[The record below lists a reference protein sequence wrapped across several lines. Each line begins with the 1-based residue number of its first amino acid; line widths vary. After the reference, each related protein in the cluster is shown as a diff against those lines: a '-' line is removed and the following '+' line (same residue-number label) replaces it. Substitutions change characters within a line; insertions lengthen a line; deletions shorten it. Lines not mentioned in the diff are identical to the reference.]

1 MKLRK
6 LTLHNVRKFAN
17 KTAVLG
23 PFGDGLTTITAENES
38 GKSTFFGALH
48 ALFFYDYGSGRKELK
63 DMQPYSGGAMRISA
77 EIEMDGSPYLIE
89 KMFNLKKAGSS
100 ATIKDL
106 RSGAILKQADD
117 AESWITQHIL
127 TANNGPF
134 GLLWVRQ
141 GAVDVDAGADGV
153 NARRDVMSSVRGQ
166 IDAVT
171 GGRRMDAIVQRCK
184 LEFDTIS
191 TKQDKPKAGSA
202 WKEAEDRVG
211 LLADEQARL
220 QVLVDTLSQDLAL
233 KKKVM
238 ARLQSLNAPELRAM
252 RAQAITAAQHH
263 LNETREH
270 ARKVQEADKDMQLVQ
285 AAERDITREIAQ
297 IAQAQHSRE
306 TLAAQIIA
314 KTEDVAAAQKAKTE
328 AQKALDAAQGEIADF
343 EAKRSA
349 QTGLLTQARHTERLS
364 QSHKRLVALA
374 DHLTRL
380 AAPKDKLRD
389 AEALLGGTEISKTAL
404 ERLNDLERRRDIA
417 IETRKVHFARF
428 TLRAQSAAGQT
439 NGVDIPNGEARLID
453 QPLDLLLPGFG
464 AISLQPAAG
473 AGQGI
478 EDPDALQ
485 KSLATELG
493 ALGVATVKAA
503 RQAHDAR
510 LAAAQDRQT
519 AQAQIRALA
528 PDGLETLRQEWEA
541 LCTALGHPLSDL
553 HPQLA
558 PTDQDTASEQ
568 IERDIAALDAT
579 LNDLR
584 QTLPALQNALAVA
597 ASGLTEAEVLR
608 ARLQSDAQDQCRPEG
623 EDDTLAT
630 LSQAQSDKRKALA
643 QANAT
648 LTELRAIAPDVSA
661 AQATYDRAVQTD
673 TEDIKEINR
682 LERDLARLNGAIHTQ
697 SEGAV
702 EERLAEV
709 AGKLERAQ
717 ARAAQFASHAQSLKL
732 LLSVLE
738 AARADAQDTY
748 FEPVRAELLPLLRQ
762 LHAGAD
768 FEIDADKLLVE
779 TITRNGVT
787 DKVDVL
793 SGGAYEQIAILTRLA
808 FARLFAKH
816 GNHVPIILDDALV
829 HTDDERIGT
838 MFNMLAQIARGQQII
853 VLSCRTRAF
862 SDLGGQ
868 RAFITFS
875 DAGAPSTS
883 I

>member
-23 PFGDGLTTITAENES
+23 PFGDGLTTITAENET

-77 EIEMDGSPYLIE
+77 EIELDGSPYLIE
-89 KMFNLKKAGSS
+89 KVFNVKKAGSS

-106 RSGAILKQADD
+106 RTGAILKQADD
-117 AESWITQHIL
+117 AEHWITQHIL
-127 TANNGPF
+127 TTNNGPF

-141 GAVDVDAGADGV
+141 GVVGVDADTNGIT
-153 NARRDVMSSVRGQ
+153 ARRDVMSSVRGQ

-202 WKEAEDRVG
+202 WKEAEDRVA
-211 LLADEQARL
+211 LLAGEQARL

-252 RAQAITAAQHH
+252 RAQAITAAQQH
-263 LNETREH
+263 LDETREH

-285 AAERDITREIAQ
+285 AAEREISREIAQ
-297 IAQAQHSRE
+297 IAQAQRSRE
-306 TLAAQIIA
+306 TLAAQIVA
-314 KTEDVAAAQKAKTE
+314 KTKDIASAQEAKTR
-328 AQKALDAAQGEIADF
+328 AQNALDTAQAEIADL
-343 EAKRSA
+343 EVARSA
-349 QTGLLTQARHTERLS
+349 QTALLANARQAERLS
-364 QSHKRLVALA
+364 RARKRLVTLA
-374 DHLTRL
+374 DIFTRL
-380 AAPKDKLRD
+380 TAPKDTLRD
-389 AEALLGGTEISKTAL
+389 AEALLGGTDIPKTAL
-404 ERLNDLERRRDIA
+404 ERLTDLERRRDIA

-428 TLRAQSAAGQT
+428 TLHAESTAGQI
-439 NGVDIPNGEARLID
+439 NGTDIPNGEARLID
-453 QPLDLLLPGFG
+453 QPLDLMLPGFG

-510 LAAAQDRQT
+510 LAAAQDKQT

-528 PDGLETLRQEWEA
+528 PDGLEALSQEWGE
-541 LCTALGHPLSDL
+541 LCTTVGHPPSDM
-553 HPQLA
+553 HPQPA

-568 IERDIAALDAT
+568 IERDIAALDAALT
-579 LNDLR
+579 GLR
-584 QTLPALQNALAVA
+584 QTLPSLQNALAGA
-597 ASGLTEAEVLR
+597 ASALTEAEVLH
-608 ARLQSDAQDQCRPEG
+608 ARLQSDAQDQSRPEG
-623 EDDTLAT
+623 EDETLAA
-630 LSQAQSDKRKALA
+630 LMQAQAQKRQGLA
-643 QANAT
+643 QASAT
-648 LTELRAIAPDVSA
+648 LADLRAIAPDVSA

-673 TEDIKEINR
+673 AEDIKEINR

-717 ARAAQFASHAQSLKL
+717 ARASQFASHAQSLKL

-829 HTDDERIGT
+829 HTDDERIAT
-838 MFNMLAQIARGQQII
+838 MFNMLAQIARDQQII

-868 RAFITFS
+868 RAFITLS
-875 DAGAPSTS
+875 DAGASSTS